1 MIDAFD
7 IIAFVVFAVLLVAA
21 VVIVVSLGALPG
33 QIARRRGHPQAA
45 AVNVMSWIGLA
56 TGGILW
62 PLALVWSFW
71 KSSSAA
77 TPAPD
82 AKADALQ
89 TQARIDALEA
99 ALRQLQGGKGVAS

>member
-7 IIAFVVFAVLLVAA
+7 LIAFVVFAVLLVAA
-21 VVIVVSLGALPG
+21 VVIVVSLGSLPG
-33 QIARRRGHPQAA
+33 LIARRRGHPQAA

-62 PLALVWSFW
+62 PLALVWAFW

-77 TPAPD
+77 SPAPD
-82 AKADALQ
+82 AKADAMQ
-89 TQARIDALEA
+89 TQARIDALEVV
-99 ALRQLQGGKGVAS
+99 LRQLQGGKGAAS